1 LVSSDN
7 TDQVTLSVASGP
19 GAFTAGST
27 VTVTV
32 SGGVATF
39 SNLILN
45 TAGTYTLGESATG
58 GLTGPASSSFQVT
71 AAAPNHLAF
80 GVQPRTRTAAGGIN
94 PAVTVRILD
103 QFNNLVTADNTD
115 QVTVS
120 VASGPGGFTGASTTT
135 VNASS

>member
-71 AAAPNHLAF
+71 PAAPDHLAF
-80 GVQPRTRTAAGGIN
+80 GVQPSNTTAGVAIS

-103 QFNNLVTADNTD
+103 QFNNLVSSDNTD
-115 QVTVS
+115 QVTLG
-120 VASGPGGFTGASTTT
+120 VARGPG
-135 VNASS
+135 